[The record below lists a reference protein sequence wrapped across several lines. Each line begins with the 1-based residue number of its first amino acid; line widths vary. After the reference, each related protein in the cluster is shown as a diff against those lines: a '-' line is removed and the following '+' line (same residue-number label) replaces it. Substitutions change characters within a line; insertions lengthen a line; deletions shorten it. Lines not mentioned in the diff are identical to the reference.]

1 MTKTSSIPRKLLA
14 FVLVTVMA
22 ITAFSTQAFAA
33 GVETWYAS
41 WVSEGTITIRNN
53 NLTPVKTM
61 GTSGTLHIVA
71 QVSGRPDMEPS
82 GCPPVKLTVQV
93 RDLSGNVLA
102 SGSVSEDATVPQ
114 VHINLPVSAGQ
125 QIQIFFDISSVS
137 YNPNGNYRIADV
149 TYGHEIY

>member
-41 WVSEGTITIRNN
+41 WVSEGTITVRNN

-61 GTSGTLHIVA
+61 GVSGTLHIVA
-71 QVSGRPDMEPS
+71 EVSGRSDLEPS

-93 RDLSGNVLA
+93 RDLNGNVLA
-102 SGSVSEDATVPQ
+102 SGSVSEDAAAPL
-114 VHINLPVSAGQ
+114 VHINLPVTAGQ
-125 QIQIFFDISSVS
+125 KVQIFFDISSVS

-149 TYGHEIY
+149 GYGHEIY

>member
-33 GVETWYAS
+33 GVETWYAP
-41 WVSEGTITIRNN
+41 WVEEATITVSNN

-61 GTSGTLHIVA
+61 GVSGTLHLVA
-71 QVSGRPDMEPS
+71 EVTGRPDLEPA

-93 RDLSGNVLA
+93 RDLNGNVLA
-102 SGSVSEDATVPQ
+102 SGVVSEDATVPQ
-114 VHINLPVSAGQ
+114 VHINLPVTSGQ
-125 QIQIFFDISSVS
+125 KIQIFFDISSVS
-137 YNPNGNYRIADV
+137 YNPNGNYRVANVD
-149 TYGHEIY
+149 YGHEIY

>member
-14 FVLVTVMA
+14 FMLVTVMA

-41 WVSEGTITIRNN
+41 WVSEGTFTVSNN

-61 GTSGTLHIVA
+61 GVSGTLHIVA
-71 QVSGRPDMEPS
+71 QVSGRSDLEPS

-114 VHINLPVSAGQ
+114 VHINLPVTAGQ
-125 QIQIFFDISSVS
+125 KVQIFFDISSVS

>member
-14 FVLVTVMA
+14 FVLVTVLA

-41 WVSEGTITIRNN
+41 WVSEGTFTVSNN

-61 GTSGTLHIVA
+61 GVSGTLHIVA
-71 QVSGRPDMEPS
+71 QVSGRSDLEPS

-102 SGSVSEDATVPQ
+102 SGSVSEDAAIPQ
-114 VHINLPVSAGQ
+114 VHINLPVTAGQ
-125 QIQIFFDISSVS
+125 KVQIFFDISSVS

-149 TYGHEIY
+149 GYGHEIY

>member
-14 FVLVTVMA
+14 FVLVTIMA

-33 GVETWYAS
+33 GVETWYAP
-41 WVSEGTITIRNN
+41 WVEEGTITVSNN

-71 QVSGRPDMEPS
+71 QVSGRSDLEPV
-82 GCPPVKLTVQV
+82 GCPPVNLTVQV
-93 RDLSGNVLA
+93 RDLNGNVLA
-102 SGSVSEDATVPQ
+102 SGSVSEEAAIPL
-114 VHINLPVSAGQ
+114 VHINLPVTAGQ
-125 QIQIFFDISSVS
+125 KIQVFFDISSVS

>member
-14 FVLVTVMA
+14 FVLVTVLA

-41 WVSEGTITIRNN
+41 WVSEGTFTVSNN

-61 GTSGTLHIVA
+61 GVSGTLHIVA
-71 QVSGRPDMEPS
+71 QVSGRSDLEPS

-102 SGSVSEDATVPQ
+102 SGSV
-114 VHINLPVSAGQ
+114 
-125 QIQIFFDISSVS
+125 
-137 YNPNGNYRIADV
+137 
-149 TYGHEIY
+149 

>member
-14 FVLVTVMA
+14 FVLVTVLA

-41 WVSEGTITIRNN
+41 WVSEGTITVRNN

-61 GTSGTLHIVA
+61 GTSGTLHLVA
-71 QVSGRPDMEPS
+71 EVSGRSDLEPS

-93 RDLSGNVLA
+93 RDLNGNVLA
-102 SGSVSEDATVPQ
+102 SGVINEDAAVPQ

-125 QIQIFFDISSVS
+125 QVQIFFDISSVS

>member
-33 GVETWYAS
+33 GVETWYAP
-41 WVSEGTITIRNN
+41 WVSEGTITVSNN

-61 GTSGTLHIVA
+61 GVSGTLHLVA
-71 QVSGRPDMEPS
+71 EVSGRSDLEPA

-93 RDLSGNVLA
+93 RDLSGNILA
-102 SGSVSEDATVPQ
+102 SGVINEDAAVPQ
-114 VHINLPVSAGQ
+114 VHINLPVTAGQ
-125 QIQIFFDISSVS
+125 KVQIFFDISSVS

-149 TYGHEIY
+149 GYGHEIY

>member
-14 FVLVTVMA
+14 FMLVTVMA

-41 WVSEGTITIRNN
+41 WVSEGTITVRNN

-61 GTSGTLHIVA
+61 GTSGTLHLVA
-71 QVSGRPDMEPS
+71 EVSGRSDLEPS

-93 RDLSGNVLA
+93 RDLNGNVLA
-102 SGSVSEDATVPQ
+102 SGVINEDAAVPQ

-125 QIQIFFDISSVS
+125 QVQIFFDISSVS

>member
-14 FVLVTVMA
+14 FVLVTVLA

-33 GVETWYAS
+33 GVETWYAP
-41 WVSEGTITIRNN
+41 WVEEGTITVSNN

-61 GTSGTLHIVA
+61 GVSGTLHLVA
-71 QVSGRPDMEPS
+71 EVTGRPDLEPS

-93 RDLSGNVLA
+93 RDLNGNILA
-102 SGSVSEDATVPQ
+102 SGVVSEDATIPL
-114 VHINLPVSAGQ
+114 VHINLPVTAGQ
-125 QIQIFFDISSVS
+125 KVQIFFDISSVS
-137 YNPNGNYRIADV
+137 YNPNGNYRVANV

>member
-33 GVETWYAS
+33 GVETWYS
-41 WVSEGTITIRNN
+41 GWVEENTMTVHNYTI
-53 NLTPVKTM
+53 TPVKTM
-61 GTSGTLHIVA
+61 GVSGTLHLVA
-71 QVSGRPDMEPS
+71 EVEGRPDLEPS

-93 RDLSGNVLA
+93 RDLNGNVLA
-102 SGSVSEDATVPQ
+102 SGVINEDAAAPQ
-114 VHINLPVSAGQ
+114 VHINLPVTAGQ
-125 QIQIFFDISSVS
+125 KIQIFFDISSVS
-137 YNPNGNYRIADV
+137 YNPNGNYRYADV

>member
-14 FVLVTVMA
+14 FVLVTVLA

-41 WVSEGTITIRNN
+41 WVSEGTITVRIN

-71 QVSGRPDMEPS
+71 QVSGRS
-82 GCPPVKLTVQV
+82 
-93 RDLSGNVLA
+93 DLNGNVLA
-102 SGSVSEDATVPQ
+102 SGEVSEDALAPQ

-125 QIQIFFDISSVS
+125 QVQIFFDISSVS